1 MAKKV
6 TVMLVDDYDGDSRA
20 EETVEFGLD
29 GKNFEIDLSTDHA
42 GELRS
47 DLQRWIDK
55 ARAVS
60 ASRRRRGGASVAGN
74 GHPRMTREQ
83 GAAIREWARRNGE
96 TVSARG
102 RIPHD
107 VVEKFNKAH

>member
-6 TVMLVDDYDGDSRA
+6 TVTLVDDFDGDSPA

-55 ARAVS
+55 ARPVS
-60 ASRRRRGGASVAGN
+60 ASRRRGSAAGATGN
-74 GHPRMTREQ
+74 GRPRVTREQ

-96 TVSARG
+96 TVSSRG